1 VAPGECGYGAVNAST
16 RLTDLVRARRDG
28 TLARDE
34 YWIAMRDLHR
44 GLREYEQLVADAGLL
59 AVEIAPSGLRLRL
72 EGGALIG
79 WDPDD
84 LRAPPVVLL
93 NEATYEPTE
102 WSIVRA
108 LGGDARTVL
117 DVGANIGWYTV
128 RLAAHRGDRSGLH
141 AFEPIAST
149 YEQLT
154 SNVQLNAFEQ
164 RVRTHPFGLSDRD
177 EIVPFYV
184 PRITGSVAA
193 SEQPLFDAEPQII
206 TECRVRRLDDIAAEV
221 PLADVDF
228 IKCDIEGGEFGFL
241 RGSESVLLRD
251 RPTILLEMLRKWAK
265 AFAYHPNDIIEW
277 MKPRGYV
284 CAAISEGSVSRV
296 PSVTGA
302 TMETNFLFV
311 HVDRMTAVTK
321 LLTPEFSYVALD

>member
-1 VAPGECGYGAVNAST
+1 MNASA
-16 RLTDLVRARRDG
+16 RLPDLVRARRDG
-28 TLARDE
+28 ALDRDE

-72 EGGALIG
+72 DGGVRFAL
-79 WDPDD
+79 DPDD

-93 NEATYEPTE
+93 NESTYEPTE

-117 DVGANIGWYTV
+117 DVGANIGWYSV

-149 YEQLT
+149 YEQLAG
-154 SNVQLNAFEQ
+154 NIKLNAFEQ
-164 RVRTHPFGLSDRD
+164 QVTAHPFGLSDRD
-177 EIVPFYV
+177 EIVRFYL
-184 PRITGSVAA
+184 PQSTGSVAA
-193 SEQPLFDAEPQII
+193 SEQPLFDAEPQIVSD
-206 TECRVRRLDDIAAEV
+206 CQVRRLDDIAAEF

-241 RGSESVLLRD
+241 RGSESVLRRD
-251 RPTILLEMLRKWAK
+251 RPTILLEMLRKWAA

-277 MKPRGYV
+277 MKPLGYV
-284 CAAISEGSVSRV
+284 CAAISERSVSRV
-296 PSVTGA
+296 LAVTD
-302 TMETNFLFV
+302 TTIETNFLFV
-311 HVDRMTAVTK
+311 HVDRVPVVTE
-321 LLTPEFSYVALD
+321 LLAPEFSHVAFD